1 MHGKD
6 PLMKPSQSSM
16 YLQSLLTGS
25 VVKLNSMQSERFELV
40 TITVLIVVIV
50 FIPHYTAE
58 LF

>member
-1 MHGKD
+1 
-6 PLMKPSQSSM
+6 M